1 MPIGSGCLFLP
12 SGYKLL
18 VVCCKFSAYSEPMI
32 IDGKQI
38 AEEILAEL
46 QSARKIKKTLHAIV
60 VGKDPASLSF
70 LKQKETIAKRLEIA
84 FELHGYPE
92 RIREE
97 DLRREIADI
106 AGKKSCGGLIIQL
119 PLPTHLNAQYLLNSI
134 PREIDVDVLSE
145 RALGAFYTGR
155 GKILPPSVSTLLAV
169 LDRNLIHARGDD
181 ASVAGW
187 FIEHKKIAVVGLGSL
202 VGKPIGTWLLGKSSE
217 IHYLDVG
224 SNLSE
229 LKHMDIVII
238 GVGRAGLVKASM
250 LKADALVVDF
260 GYRAG
265 KHGIAGDFDAKGAPD
280 TLAYTPTPGGT
291 GPILVAQLFKNFY
304 ALNS

>member
-1 MPIGSGCLFLP
+1 
-12 SGYKLL
+12 
-18 VVCCKFSAYSEPMI
+18 MI

-38 AEEILAEL
+38 AEEILTEL
-46 QSARKIKKTLHAIV
+46 ESSWKMKKTLHAIV

-70 LKQKETIAKRLEIA
+70 LKQKEKIAKRLEIA
-84 FELHGYPE
+84 FELHAYPE
-92 RIREE
+92 RIRED
-97 DLRREIADI
+97 DLRKEIAYI
-106 AGKKSCGGLIIQL
+106 ADKKACGGLIIQL
-119 PLPTHLNAQYLLNSI
+119 PLPKHLNAQYLLNSI
-134 PREIDVDVLSE
+134 PREVDIDVLSE

-187 FIEHKKIAVVGLGSL
+187 FIEDKKIAVVGLGSL

-217 IHYLDVG
+217 IHYLDEG

-238 GVGRAGLVKASM
+238 GVGHAGLVKPSM

-260 GYRAG
+260 GYSAG
-265 KHGIAGDFDAKGAPD
+265 RDGITGDFDTKDAPESL
-280 TLAYTPTPGGT
+280 TYTPTPGGT

-304 ALNS
+304 ALSS